1 MTHVRQ
7 KPHPNST
14 PQSAIT
20 PPSHPSAPCRDK
32 QDTCFSLYKQDTQQ
46 ARHVHCTCSDEDR
59 YLFDWQSPPHLTAGL
74 FPSAHRISSRSKK
87 LTCEAQKRKGR
98 LSPTLSAENGNLF
111 LDHSRLRPRY
121 STRFVAIEL
130 LIRFE
135 QLIHTCCYVVM
146 ILRPR
151 GSYDCPGTDIYSW
164 SSSGR
169 CCRTPRT
176 PTRRDTAI
184 PSSFDHPSA
193 VKSFY
198 VTDRGRI
205 QDIIFL
211 YRGQGH
217 VCLVGRSNMQ
227 SFQVFIPT
235 RVQNRVIQYHHRSY
249 KPGCFSYHNKRLVHP
264 SVHAKVCRM

>member
-20 PPSHPSAPCRDK
+20 PPSHPCAPCRDK

-111 LDHSRLRPRY
+111 LDHSRLRPCY

-135 QLIHTCCYVVM
+135 QLIHTCYYVVM

-151 GSYDCPGTDIYSW
+151 GSYDCPGTDIYS
-164 SSSGR
+164 
-169 CCRTPRT
+169 
-176 PTRRDTAI
+176 
-184 PSSFDHPSA
+184 
-193 VKSFY
+193 
-198 VTDRGRI
+198 
-205 QDIIFL
+205 
-211 YRGQGH
+211 
-217 VCLVGRSNMQ
+217 
-227 SFQVFIPT
+227 
-235 RVQNRVIQYHHRSY
+235 
-249 KPGCFSYHNKRLVHP
+249 
-264 SVHAKVCRM
+264 